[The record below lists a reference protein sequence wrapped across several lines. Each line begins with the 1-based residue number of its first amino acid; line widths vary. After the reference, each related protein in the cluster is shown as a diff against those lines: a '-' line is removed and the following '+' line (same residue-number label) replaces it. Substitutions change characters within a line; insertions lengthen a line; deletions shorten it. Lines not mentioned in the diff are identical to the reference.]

1 MKPQRE
7 ATYITNTQQYFHL
20 LPEDEQFN
28 ELNTI
33 LTYIKKI
40 KGKYNKGID
49 YSPEYLKSLKRI
61 LHAAIKSLQYI
72 S

>member
-1 MKPQRE
+1 MKAQKE
-7 ATYITNTQQYFHL
+7 ATYITNTLQYLHL

-40 KGKYNKGID
+40 KGKYNKGIN
-49 YSPEYLKSLKRI
+49 YSHEYFKSLKRI
-61 LHAAIKSLQYI
+61 LHVANKNLR
-72 S
+72 

>member
-7 ATYITNTQQYFHL
+7 ATYITNAQQYLHL

-49 YSPEYLKSLKRI
+49 YSP
-61 LHAAIKSLQYI
+61 
-72 S
+72 

>member
-1 MKPQRE
+1 MKAQIE
-7 ATYITNTQQYFHL
+7 ATYITNTLQYLHL

-49 YSPEYLKSLKRI
+49 YSHEYFKSLKRI
-61 LHAAIKSLQYI
+61 LHVANKNLR
-72 S
+72 